1 MSTSNLE
8 KLQASNLLRQQ
19 QKSKPH
25 KILLIGETG
34 SGKTTL
40 VELLRNYEA
49 QYGNEFKLELVKSMV
64 KKEVIHEAEKSEATK
79 RPNAENESVQPS
91 RFDATAANIR
101 PDAAMPLEP
110 QDVEVQPSCFDATAA
125 NIRPDAV
132 MLLEPRDVEVQP
144 SCFDATAANI
154 RPDAAMPLE
163 PQDVEIPHPS
173 KRASIQMSSDTK
185 SSTTYELDFGD
196 LIQLDV
202 IDTPG
207 FGDTEGKEMD
217 KIQIS
222 NMIQTVKA
230 ENYINCVGIVINGTR
245 ARLTLFMREVL
256 EAMTH
261 VLPESIL
268 SNIIIVLTN
277 TRSEFESS
285 FEPEVL
291 HEQFGLNIPKE
302 NIFYLNN
309 PFAIWS
315 KVKAKRAKLPD
326 FMMSEFK
333 TGLEIFREILISVK
347 SFPEVLT
354 NTFGEFFQIVEN
366 LTSCL
371 AELRSHDH
379 NILQMTN
386 SKEGETYRRSMVYR
400 TEERHVV
407 CDECLHTC
415 HKFCNCP
422 FADFFSIF
430 FCKRFQLLNHLDCTE
445 CGHPIYRHTRG
456 RYYYEI
462 EEETVFSEG
471 IVIPAG
477 SPLHAITLT
486 ETHHELQE
494 RKEKTEVAMH
504 EHLTR
509 FQIMASSF
517 WQNKTR
523 ANVIQRLEQSIRSIR
538 CIDHERVTGMLEES
552 YKISQNP
559 FSSFGRKGPKI
570 RWACGILGIKDDTVS
585 EEKIKTAFRE
595 LARLTHPDTHGH
607 DDNDLHFKLVNHA
620 QEYLLKLPIKTVK
633 KHMPKL
639 SESS

>member
-1 MSTSNLE
+1 M
-8 KLQASNLLRQQ
+8 
-19 QKSKPH
+19 
-25 KILLIGETG
+25 
-34 SGKTTL
+34 
-40 VELLRNYEA
+40 ELLLNYEA
-49 QYGNEFKLELVKSMV
+49 QYDNEFKLDLVKSMV

-91 RFDATAANIR
+91 HFDATAANIRPDAAMPLEPQDVEVQPSRFDATAANIRPDAAMSLEPQDVEVQPSRFDATAANIR

-110 QDVEVQPSCFDATAA
+110 QDVEVQPSRFDATAA

-132 MLLEPRDVEVQP
+132 
-144 SCFDATAANI
+144 
-154 RPDAAMPLE
+154 MPLE

-185 SSTTYELDFGD
+185 SSTTYELDFGN
-196 LIQLDV
+196 LIQLEV

-207 FGDTEGKEMD
+207 FGDTDGKEMD

-230 ENYINCVGIVINGTR
+230 ENYINCVGIVINGAA
-245 ARLTLFMREVL
+245 ARLTLFMRDVL

-277 TRSEFESS
+277 TNELQSNFK
-285 FEPEVL
+285 PKVL

-302 NIFYLNN
+302 NIFYLKN

-315 KVKAKRAKLPD
+315 KLKDKSEKIPD
-326 FMMSEFK
+326 KMMSKFK
-333 TGLEIFREILISVK
+333 KGFKILREILVSIK

-354 NTFGEFFQIVEN
+354 NSFGEFFQIIEN

-379 NILQMTN
+379 NISQMTN
-386 SKEGETYRRSMVYR
+386 SKEGENYRRSKVVH
-400 TEERHVV
+400 TVERHVV
-407 CDECLHTC
+407 CNECLHTC
-415 HKFCNCP
+415 HEFCNCP

-430 FCKRFQLLNHLDCTE
+430 FCKRFQLLNRLDCTE
-445 CGHPIYRHTRG
+445 CGHPLIRHTRG
-456 RYYYEI
+456 RYYYKI
-462 EEETVFSEG
+462 EEGTVWSED
-471 IVIPAG
+471 IIIAAD
-477 SPLHAITLT
+477 SPLNAITVA
-486 ETHHELQE
+486 ETHQELQE
-494 RKEKTEVAMH
+494 KKKKTEVAMH

-517 WQNKTR
+517 WLNKTR
-523 ANVIQRLEQSIRSIR
+523 ANVIQRLEQSIRSIS
-538 CIDHERVTGMLEES
+538 CIDHERVTGMLEEA

-585 EEKIKTAFRE
+585 EEKIKTAFRK
-595 LARLTHPDTHGH
+595 LARLTHRDCHGH
-607 DDNDLHFKLVNHA
+607 DDNDHHFKLVNHA
-620 QEYLLKLPIKTVK
+620 QEYLLNLPIKTVK